1 MTVAPLFGRAWSGG
15 PSARPAAS
23 TDLSTLQC
31 DIIDA
36 ESALANAGVA
46 PFISAE
52 TRPLPAA
59 AVPFAATPNSAVWSM
74 ASVRI

>member
-46 PFISAE
+46 TRGTSAPKSFGSHAGMPAVASASISASLS
-52 TRPLPAA
+52 P
-59 AVPFAATPNSAVWSM
+59 SM
-74 ASVRI
+74 S